1 MKRIFSLI
9 LSLAL
14 LFSMSGCMLIG
25 VEFTVTD
32 GTLSVSD
39 TPFTP
44 TITLVGDED
53 KDITST
59 ELWEKLVEAIDGKP
73 VDESPVYSGI
83 ECECETEYILRVKGN
98 YAKGYYLTLHE
109 DGIEISGYCKYRK
122 CMDLMGIVRLDKETV
137 SELIKMLEE

>member
-9 LSLAL
+9 LSLSL

-83 ECECETEYILRVKGN
+83 ECECETEYTLRITGS
-98 YAKGYYLTLHE
+98 YSKGYYLTVHE
-109 DGIEISGYCKYRK
+109 DGIEISGYCRYRK
-122 CMDLMGIVRLDKETV
+122 CMDLLGIVAVDESDMTEIV
-137 SELIKMLEE
+137 EMLGE